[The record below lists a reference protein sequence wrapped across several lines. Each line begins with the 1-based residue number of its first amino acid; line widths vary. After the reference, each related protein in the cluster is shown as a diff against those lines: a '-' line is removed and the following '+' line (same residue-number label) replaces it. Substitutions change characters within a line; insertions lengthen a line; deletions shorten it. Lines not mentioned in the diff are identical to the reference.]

1 MHIGSRRA
9 TSTHKI
15 FMNLI
20 LIFDLLDFVKH
31 IINHCANL
39 IKLLTYAGQMLKI
52 FSEKFGIGRVLYLGK
67 ERNYYVVNNENS

>member
-1 MHIGSRRA
+1 M
-9 TSTHKI
+9 
-15 FMNLI
+15 
-20 LIFDLLDFVKH
+20 KH

-67 ERNYYVVNNENS
+67 ERNYYVSHCHIDDV